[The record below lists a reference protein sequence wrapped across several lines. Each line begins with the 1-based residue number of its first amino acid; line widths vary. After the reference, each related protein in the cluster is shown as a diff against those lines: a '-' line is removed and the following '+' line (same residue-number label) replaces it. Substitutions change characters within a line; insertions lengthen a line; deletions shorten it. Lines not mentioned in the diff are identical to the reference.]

1 MREFRVALNEIDKVK
16 AFVNTVNKYPF
27 DVVIMSGRY
36 IIDAKSIMG
45 VFSIDLSKPVKLYIN
60 SDDKNAINKIE
71 KELRKLNVIMDEEE

>member
-1 MREFRVALNEIDKVK
+1 MREFKVTLNEIGKVK
-16 AFVNTVNKYPF
+16 AFVNTVSQYPF
-27 DVVIMSGRY
+27 DIEIRSGRY